1 MEKYFASFRLYF
13 YFRLIGNIK
22 TIKLTESNGARK
34 CKFRTWVLTLD
45 FFCQVLSLALI
56 QCIPLLG
63 TYSRHS
69 SCTFF
74 IPYSCNDHQIK
85 VLLRDNI
92 FLVMLIS
99 LFFYYDCLFCY
110 CLGRMIM
117 FYGFFCSFMLYM
129 YITTCAYFHLYHCL
143 II

>member
-1 MEKYFASFRLYF
+1 MEKYFAPFRLYF

-99 LFFYYDCLFCY
+99 LFFV
-110 CLGRMIM
+110 
-117 FYGFFCSFMLYM
+117 S
-129 YITTCAYFHLYHCL
+129 
-143 II
+143 

>member
-1 MEKYFASFRLYF
+1 MENYFAPFRLYF
-13 YFRLIGNIK
+13 YIRLIGNIK

-63 TYSRHS
+63 TYSKHS

-92 FLVMLIS
+92 F
-99 LFFYYDCLFCY
+99 
-110 CLGRMIM
+110 
-117 FYGFFCSFMLYM
+117 
-129 YITTCAYFHLYHCL
+129 
-143 II
+143 

>member
-1 MEKYFASFRLYF
+1 MEKYFASFRLY
-13 YFRLIGNIK
+13 RLIGNIK

-34 CKFRTWVLTLD
+34 CKFRTWVHTLD

-63 TYSRHS
+63 TYSKHS

-74 IPYSCNDHQIK
+74 IPYSYNDHQIK
-85 VLLRDNI
+85 VLSRDNI

-99 LFFYYDCLFCY
+99 LFFYTII
-110 CLGRMIM
+110 MIA
-117 FYGFFCSFMLYM
+117 FSAFFF
-129 YITTCAYFHLYHCL
+129 
-143 II
+143 